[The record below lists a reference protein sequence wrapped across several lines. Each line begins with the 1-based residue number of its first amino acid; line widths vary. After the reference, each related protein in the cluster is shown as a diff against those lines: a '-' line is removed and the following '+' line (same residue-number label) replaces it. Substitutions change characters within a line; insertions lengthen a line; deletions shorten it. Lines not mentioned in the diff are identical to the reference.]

1 MPSWML
7 SPIFA
12 VFVTVI
18 SIFLLLSLL
27 RTDVKLEETA
37 RIRDNL
43 RASVAVLRDEVAHIE
58 AETQIATATAT
69 QEKIIRNELLMQK
82 PGEYIV
88 QLPSMES
95 INQARS
101 QIIQDQNI
109 KNNIATKDK
118 SKIRILSPNKSPI
131 QNWLIMFGLNILI
144 VM

>member
-58 AETQIATATAT
+58 AETQIATAAAT

-109 KNNIATKDK
+109 KNDIATKDK
-118 SKIRILSPNKSPI
+118 SKIRVLSPNKSPV
-131 QNWLIMFGLNILI
+131 QNWLIMFGLQRY
-144 VM
+144 

>member
-58 AETQIATATAT
+58 AETQIATAAAT

-95 INQARS
+95 INQAHS

-109 KNNIATKDK
+109 KNDIATKDK
-118 SKIRILSPNKSPI
+118 SKIRVLSPNKSPV
-131 QNWLIMFGLNILI
+131 QNWLIMFGLQRY
-144 VM
+144 